1 MIPVLNMNSI
11 HCHTTVAI
19 PAVGG
24 SGGAGLNSSGSGSG
38 GPRLAT
44 GRQISPRTSYLTS
57 PGETS
62 SLPSAHLQRRAADV
76 ASVLEMNPLQCHS
89 VGDLQRK
96 LIETAEWVVKLRHWY
111 THQLQERDLWCEN
124 RLRGLEDS
132 FRAALA
138 ASTAAGTAHATAG
151 AGAVYTATEGSF
163 TEHAAPSTISA
174 SRAVASGAPA
184 GSAIAATASAPADK
198 EAGSG
203 TPLRHRS
210 RAHKNSA
217 SEVSEAGANA
227 AKSSHPVERNQAAAA
242 AGTAAG
248 VAGGGHSGDGCGSA
262 PLRAGS
268 PKRSALLP
276 IAQDRLTASA
286 GSPGRQPLHPEDNEP
301 PCTSVAAIVINRGES
316 RPTLAARAVAVTTPG
331 IVEGDYDAPGVP
343 HHPSASPHPRVS
355 RAGSISFTSSTVRT
369 QVIGIPAASAV
380 RVRRDVHSSRI
391 PLSGRP
397 ASANA
402 LLSTAGAATESP
414 GRLSARAG
422 GSGGRRSDVAQSE
435 RRGYYA
441 SLSRT
446 GSGSIN
452 ISLPHCAQ
460 YLDANTSRNPIAA
473 EVNTGNSATDVAA
486 PAFHK
491 TAPHFSKYLYLLTSG
506 DDNHSRKPKRRS
518 LSSSGGRHVSRVYPT
533 REVKQSATGHGASSQ
548 HRKGTGNTDAS
559 RHSSPSCFIR
569 QQSWT

>member
-1 MIPVLNMNSI
+1 MIPALNMNSI
-11 HCHTTVAI
+11 HRHTTVAI

-24 SGGAGLNSSGSGSG
+24 SGGTGLNSSGSGSG
-38 GPRLAT
+38 GARLAT

-57 PGETS
+57 TGETS
-62 SLPSAHLQRRAADV
+62 SLPAAHLQRRAADV
-76 ASVLEMNPLQCHS
+76 ANVLEMNPLQCHS
-89 VGDLQRK
+89 VADLQRK

-111 THQLQERDLWCEN
+111 THQLQERDLWCES

-132 FRAALA
+132 FHAALA
-138 ASTAAGTAHATAG
+138 ASAAAGTAHATAG
-151 AGAVYTATEGSF
+151 AGAVYTATEDSF

-184 GSAIAATASAPADK
+184 SSAIAATASASADK

-217 SEVSEAGANA
+217 SEASEAGANTA
-227 AKSSHPVERNQAAAA
+227 NSSHPVKRNQSSS

-248 VAGGGHSGDGCGSA
+248 VAGGGNSGDRCSSA
-262 PLRAGS
+262 PLRAGP

-276 IAQDRLTASA
+276 IAQGRLTASA

-301 PCTSVAAIVINRGES
+301 PCTSVATTVIDRGES
-316 RPTLAARAVAVTTPG
+316 RPTLAARAVAVTTPV
-331 IVEGDYDAPGVP
+331 IVEGDYDASGVP
-343 HHPSASPHPRVS
+343 HHPSASPHPRGS
-355 RAGSISFTSSTVRT
+355 RAGSISLPSSAVRT
-369 QVIGIPAASAV
+369 QVNGIPAAGAI
-380 RVRRDVHSSRI
+380 RLRRDVHSSRT

-397 ASANA
+397 SSANA
-402 LLSTAGAATESP
+402 LLLAAGAATESS
-414 GRLSARAG
+414 GRFSARAG

-435 RRGYYA
+435 RRQYYA

-452 ISLPHCAQ
+452 ISVPHYAQ
-460 YLDANTSRNPIAA
+460 YLDVSTSRNPIAA

-491 TAPHFSKYLYLLTSG
+491 TAPRFSNYLYLLTSG
-506 DDNHSRKPKRRS
+506 DDNHTRKPKRRS
-518 LSSSGGRHVSRVYPT
+518 LSSSGGRHASRVYT
-533 REVKQSATGHGASSQ
+533 TSGAKQNAMGRGASSQ
-548 HRKGTGNTDAS
+548 NRKGTGNADAS
-559 RHSSPSCFIR
+559 RHSSPTCFIR